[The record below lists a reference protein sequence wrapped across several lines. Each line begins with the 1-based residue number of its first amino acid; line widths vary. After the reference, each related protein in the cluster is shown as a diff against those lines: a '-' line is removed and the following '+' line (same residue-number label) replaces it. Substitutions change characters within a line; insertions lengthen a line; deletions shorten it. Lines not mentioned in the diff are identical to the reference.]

1 MEDGMISEATPSNI
15 SVLLSSRWEVLV
27 RKEASEFLE
36 PMEDLLMDIE
46 RRDTREELLWR
57 LEAMLEL
64 WTAIDKGK
72 LTAFH
77 WFWSRK

>member
-46 RRDTREELLWR
+46 RRDTREELL
-57 LEAMLEL
+57 
-64 WTAIDKGK
+64 
-72 LTAFH
+72 
-77 WFWSRK
+77 